1 MMPEM
6 NIREC
11 RKARKQ
17 ALEEVERLE
26 SEIGLMEEQ
35 YVAEKGIVNPDG
47 TVPGSVSEIEDDE
60 EFIKARALCVGIAT
74 KTGLME
80 NLVLAEQA
88 LREAEDNLFASMRG
102 MLPKVVV
109 QDKELVK
116 MVLQENPAMRR
127 STGDRNQRP
136 DTEREVCRSLQE
148 AQRLAAE
155 AAGIVMK
162 AVPEW
167 KGDVD
172 IVRLAAAMLAQSD
185 IELQKEIDKFYARQ
199 NPEKDGT
206 PRQEGHDVKM

>member
-26 SEIGLMEEQ
+26 GEIGLMEEQ
-35 YVAEKGIVNPDG
+35 YIAEKGIVNSDG
-47 TVPGSVSEIEDDE
+47 AVPCSVSEIEDDE
-60 EFIKARALCVGIAT
+60 EFVKARAFCAGLIT
-74 KTGLME
+74 KTGLIK

-88 LREAEDNLFASMRG
+88 LREAEDKLVASMHE
-102 MLPKVVV
+102 MLPKMIA
-109 QDKELVK
+109 QEKELVK
-116 MVLQENPAMRR
+116 MVLPKNPAMRE
-127 STGDRNQRP
+127 STGDRNQQP
-136 DTEREVCRSLQE
+136 DTEQEVCRSLQE

-155 AAGIVMK
+155 AAGIVKK

-206 PRQEGHDVKM
+206 PRQEGHDVKL